1 MYEEFGSCRLL
12 PESGVCS
19 GRSLLEL
26 GSTLWSIG
34 ERGAGRGSCPGQL
47 LGLAEITSA
56 SC

>member
-1 MYEEFGSCRLL
+1 MYGKIRSRRCL

-47 LGLAEITSA
+47 LGLAEIAPA